1 MRLQMCF
8 PSGFTVALDCIS
20 SSNEEK
26 FNFRQYFF
34 ISNQRV
40 RLTTDTWIAIT
51 NLSCMSFTSHYID
64 NEWKLQGKLFI
75 YCPISSHV
83 ADVIGATI
91 GQYLFGWHI
100 NKVLTVT
107 FDNATS
113 KDVAFTI
120 YFCSLLYDF
129 V

>member
-1 MRLQMCF
+1 MF
-8 PSGFTVALDCIS
+8 PSGFTVAQDCIS
-20 SSNEEK
+20 SFNEVK
-26 FNFRQYFF
+26 FKFRQYYL

-40 RLTTDTWIAIT
+40 RLTTDTWIAIR
-51 NLSCMSFTSHYID
+51 NLSCMSFTGHYID

-91 GQYLFGWHI
+91 EKYFFGWNI

-107 FDNATS
+107 VNNAPS

-120 YFCSLLYDF
+120 YFCSRLYDF